1 MKNQFLDTSLFD
13 RAVMF
18 ATMAH
23 AGTERRCKGYPY
35 IIHPLEAAAIVATMT
50 ADQDILAAAVL
61 HDTIEDTTATVA
73 DLEREFGK
81 RIAAL
86 VVAETDDKCAPDGTP
101 LSWHERKQ
109 RDIDH
114 LAAAPQEVKMVALG
128 DKLSNMRA
136 IARDYAVKG
145 DALWLM
151 FHAKDKATHAWRYRA
166 LRDALSSLEGTA
178 AFSEFDQL
186 VRQVFG

>member
-1 MKNQFLDTSLFD
+1 
-13 RAVMF
+13 MF

-101 LSWHERKQ
+101 LGWHERKQ

-114 LAAAPQEVKMVALG
+114 LAAAPQDVKMVALG
-128 DKLSNMRA
+128 DKLWS
-136 IARDYAVKG
+136 
-145 DALWLM
+145 M

-166 LRDALSSLEGTA
+166 LRDALCSLQGTA
-178 AFSEFDQL
+178 AFSEFDHL